1 MRARITQS
9 PVGPRKPWPISN
21 ILLKTDDSVTFIIVI
36 ITYYYSVR
44 ELRFAMSIRPAI
56 KDDCAAIAE
65 IYNHAV
71 VHTAA
76 IWNDKTVDTDNRI
89 AWFEARQLAG
99 FPVLVS
105 EENGVITGY
114 SSFGDWRAF
123 DGFRHTVE
131 HSVYVHP
138 DHQGKGLGRKLLV
151 ALIAEARRLNKHV
164 MVAGIESQNH
174 ASLHLHETLGF
185 ITTGQM
191 PQVGTKFGRWLDL
204 TFMQLQLDA
213 RQEPDGKA

>member
-1 MRARITQS
+1 M
-9 PVGPRKPWPISN
+9 
-21 ILLKTDDSVTFIIVI
+21 
-36 ITYYYSVR
+36 
-44 ELRFAMSIRPAI
+44 
-56 KDDCAAIAE
+56 
-65 IYNHAV
+65 
-71 VHTAA
+71 
-76 IWNDKTVDTDNRI
+76 
-89 AWFEARQLAG
+89 
-99 FPVLVS
+99 
-105 EENGVITGY
+105 
-114 SSFGDWRAF
+114 
-123 DGFRHTVE
+123 
-131 HSVYVHP
+131 YVHP

>member
-1 MRARITQS
+1 MS
-9 PVGPRKPWPISN
+9 Y
-21 ILLKTDDSVTFIIVI
+21 VTRDAVAAD
-36 ITYYYSVR
+36 
-44 ELRFAMSIRPAI
+44 LPAI
-56 KDDCAAIAE
+56 RD
-65 IYNHAV
+65 IYNDAV
-71 VHTAA
+71 LNTLA
-76 IWNDKTVDTDNRI
+76 IWNEQTVDLANRQQ
-89 AWFEARQLAG
+89 WFDARLAQG
-99 FPVLVS
+99 YPVLVIVDGS
-105 EENGVITGY
+105 DVPLGY
-114 SSFGDWRAF
+114 ASFGDWRPF
-123 DGFRHTVE
+123 EGFRHTVE

-138 DHQGKGLGRKLLV
+138 EHQGKGLGRKLLV

-213 RQEPDGKA
+213 RQDPDGQA

>member
-1 MRARITQS
+1 
-9 PVGPRKPWPISN
+9 
-21 ILLKTDDSVTFIIVI
+21 
-36 ITYYYSVR
+36 
-44 ELRFAMSIRPAI
+44 MSIRPAL

-105 EENGVITGY
+105 EEDGVITGY

-138 DHQGKGLGRKLLV
+138 EHQGKGLGRKLLV

-164 MVAGIESQNH
+164 
-174 ASLHLHETLGF
+174 
-185 ITTGQM
+185 
-191 PQVGTKFGRWLDL
+191 
-204 TFMQLQLDA
+204 
-213 RQEPDGKA
+213 

>member
-1 MRARITQS
+1 
-9 PVGPRKPWPISN
+9 
-21 ILLKTDDSVTFIIVI
+21 
-36 ITYYYSVR
+36 
-44 ELRFAMSIRPAI
+44 MSIRFAT
-56 KDDCAAIAE
+56 KEDCAAIAE

-76 IWNDKTVDTDNRI
+76 IWNDQTVDTTNRI
-89 AWFEARQLAG
+89 AWYEARQSLG
-99 FPVLVS
+99 YPVLVS
-105 EENGVITGY
+105 AEGDVVTGY
-114 SSFGDWRAF
+114 ASFGDWRNF

-138 DHQGKGLGRKLLV
+138 AHQGKGLGRQLLSR
-151 ALIAEARRLNKHV
+151 LIEEARACGKHV

-185 ITTGQM
+185 KTTAQM

-204 TFMQLQLDA
+204 TFMQLQLDDRQQPDA
-213 RQEPDGKA
+213 RG